1 MAFISNKSSV
11 TKLFLASAVIFG
23 LAIAGCGGGGGDS
36 GTTNASAVANRYTVN
51 LATTP
56 NSTVFFGGNNITAN
70 ISLVNNCASTTTSSS
85 TTTTT
90 SACGTVPLDSVAGK
104 TVTISSSNPAALTFS
119 PSTVITDASG
129 NAQVNISAAGV
140 NVSGVVQVTASATL
154 SGNTYSASPVSVAV
168 NNQVDRTI
176 TSADSGS
183 FQIVD
188 FTKNCQDF
196 KTYIINVQ
204 NANGTISSNSVV
216 TGSAVSAEIGGKQL
230 GVFPGLG
237 NVWLIQVRPP
247 VATCLTSG
255 ATPQTG
261 QATFSADPGDGTTP
275 YQFGFRIN
283 FNTK

>member
-1 MAFISNKSSV
+1 MAFISNKALV
-11 TKLFLASAVIFG
+11 TKLILASAVIFAG
-23 LAIAGCGGGGGDS
+23 AIAGCGGGGGDS
-36 GTTNASAVANRYTVN
+36 GSTNAAAVANRYRVN

-70 ISLVNNCASTTTSSS
+70 ISLVNNCASTTTS
-85 TTTTT
+85 TTTTI
-90 SACGTVPLDSVAGK
+90 SACGTSPLDSVAGK
-104 TVTISSSNPAALTFS
+104 TVTISSSSPAALTFS

-129 NAQVNISAAGV
+129 NAQVSISATGV
-140 NVSGVVQVTASATL
+140 NFSGTVQVTASATL
-154 SGNTYSASPVSVAV
+154 SGNNYSASPVAVAV

-176 TSADSGS
+176 TSADSGG

-188 FTKNCQDF
+188 FTKDCQAF

-216 TGSAVSAEIGGKQL
+216 TGSAISAEFGLKDIN
-230 GVFPGLG
+230 VFPGLG

-247 VATCLTSG
+247 AATCLTSG
-255 ATPQTG
+255 ATPQIG
-261 QATFSADPGDGTTP
+261 EVTFTADPRDGTTP